1 MPGPGNRQAPAP
13 PQPSDAAFRTA
24 DRVHSAAIHLLR
36 RVRAEDVATGL
47 SGPRLS
53 ALSVVVFGGPL
64 SLTALAGAEQVR
76 PPTMTRLVHE
86 LERQGL
92 VERVAHAT
100 DRRSHLIR
108 ATLRGRKLLEQG
120 RRRRVTRLAQA
131 IARLTPAE
139 RRRLGQAVELLE
151 RISRP

>member
-1 MPGPGNRQAPAP
+1 MPGPGNRQVPAP
-13 PQPSDAAFRTA
+13 PEPSEAAFGTA

-36 RVRAEDVATGL
+36 RVRAEDVASGL

-86 LERQGL
+86 LERLGL
-92 VERVAHAT
+92 VERVAHPT
-100 DRRSHLIR
+100 DRRSQLIR
-108 ATLRGRKLLEQG
+108 ATPRGKKLLEQG
-120 RRRRVTRLAQA
+120 RRRRVARLAQA

-139 RRRLGQAVELLE
+139 RQRLGQAVVLLE
-151 RISRP
+151 RIARP